1 MSILVYIETNQ
12 NQIKKSSLESLSY
25 AKELSKFFRSKVI
38 AVVIN
43 CSELAPLNDFG
54 PDKIISINEKK
65 LETFNAHNYAD
76 VISNVAKDENVGGE
90 NSAIYETVNG
100 GKSWAKFIIISDSI
114 NCKYLAPLLSVKLNA
129 AFISNVVSLPGLT
142 NDFILKRSTFSNKAF
157 CDIKPTCAVSI
168 LSISKNSI
176 GLIENKSEPI
186 IINHDIN
193 FTESG
198 LISESIKVSEETVSI
213 EDADIVVSA
222 GRGLKGPENWN
233 IVEDLAKTLNAATAC
248 SKPVSD
254 MGWRPHSEHVGQT
267 GKPVSTNLYIAIG
280 ISGAIQHLAG
290 VSSSKVKVV
299 INNDPE
305 APFFKVADYGVVG
318 DAFEVVPKLNEKLKA
333 FQAENN

>member
-1 MSILVYIETNQ
+1 MSILVYIESNQ
-12 NQIKKSSLESLSY
+12 NQIKKSSFESLSY
-25 AKELSKFFRSKVI
+25 AKKLSKLISLDVI

-43 CSELAPLNDFG
+43 CSELTPLSDFG

-76 VISNVAKDENVGGE
+76 VISNVSKSVSAKN
-90 NSAIYETVNG
+90 
-100 GKSWAKFIIISDSI
+100 IIISDSI
-114 NCKYLAPLLSVKLNA
+114 NCKYLASLLSVKLNA
-129 AFISNVVSLPGLT
+129 GFVSNVVSLPNST
-142 NDFILKRSTFSNKAF
+142 NPFVVKRSTFSNKAF
-157 CDIKPTCAVSI
+157 CEIEINSEIRI

-176 GLIENKSEPI
+176 GLNENKSEPI
-186 IINHDIN
+186 IINPDIN
-193 FTESG
+193 FTESR
-198 LISESIKVSEETVSI
+198 LTSESIKVSEETVSI
-213 EDADIVVSA
+213 EDADVVVSA
-222 GRGLKGPENWN
+222 GRGLKGPENWK

-305 APFFKVADYGVVG
+305 APFFKVADYGIVG

>member
-1 MSILVYIETNQ
+1 MSILVYIETSQ
-12 NQIKKSSLESLSY
+12 NQIKKSSFESLSY
-25 AKELSKFFRSKVI
+25 AKKLSKLTSLDVI

-43 CSELAPLNDFG
+43 CSKLAPLNDFG

-65 LETFNAHNYAD
+65 LKLFNAHNYAD
-76 VISNVAKDENVGGE
+76 VISNVSKSVSAKN
-90 NSAIYETVNG
+90 
-100 GKSWAKFIIISDSI
+100 IIVSDSI
-114 NCKYLAPLLSVKLNA
+114 NCKYLASLLSVKLNA
-129 AFISNVVSLPGLT
+129 AFVSNVVSLPNPT
-142 NDFILKRSTFSNKAF
+142 NPFIVKRSTFSNKAF
-157 CDIKPTCAVSI
+157 CEIEINSEIKI

-176 GLIENKSEPI
+176 GLNENKSEPI
-186 IINHDIN
+186 IINTDIN
-193 FTESG
+193 FTQSG
-198 LISESIKVSEETVSI
+198 LSSESIKVSDDTVSI
-213 EDADIVVSA
+213 EDADVVVSA

-299 INNDPE
+299 INTDPE
-305 APFFKVADYGVVG
+305 APFFKVADYGIVG

>member
-1 MSILVYIETNQ
+1 MSILVYIESNQ
-12 NQIKKSSLESLSY
+12 NQIKKSSFESLSY
-25 AKELSKFFRSKVI
+25 AKKLSKLISLDVI

-43 CSELAPLNDFG
+43 CSELAPLSDFG

-65 LETFNAHNYAD
+65 LEKFNAHNYAD
-76 VISNVAKDENVGGE
+76 VISNVSKSVNAKN
-90 NSAIYETVNG
+90 
-100 GKSWAKFIIISDSI
+100 IIISDGI
-114 NCKYLAPLLSVKLNA
+114 NCKYLASLLSVKLNA
-129 AFISNVVSLPGLT
+129 AFVSNVVSLPNST
-142 NDFILKRSTFSNKAF
+142 NPFVVKRSTFSNKAF
-157 CDIKPTCAVSI
+157 CEIEINSEIRI

-176 GLIENKSEPI
+176 GLNENKSEPI
-186 IINHDIN
+186 IINPDIN
-193 FTESG
+193 FTESR
-198 LISESIKVSEETVSI
+198 LTSESIKVSEETVSI
-213 EDADIVVSA
+213 EDADVVVSA
-222 GRGLKGPENWN
+222 GRGLKGPENWD

-305 APFFKVADYGVVG
+305 APFFKVADYGIVG
-318 DAFEVVPKLNEKLKA
+318 DAFEVVPKLIEEIKKTR
-333 FQAENN
+333 